1 MAKKINDILCS
12 KCKESYEFNSPYLI
26 KHLFNYKN
34 PEESNS
40 YYSICK
46 KCLIKSIKNWFDY
59 NNILKAFE
67 DINVPYI
74 EKLWHE
80 SISLT
85 NTRLLQS
92 KNNVSAALPV
102 SIYNDD
108 NIDDNF
114 IILSTIFDEYFKK
127 AKQKINNQYFFNKGV
142 YDSIQYTKE
151 ERAVVE
157 KIINDSIKKLELQ
170 KKAEEED
177 KIALLDE
184 DLKGQFLDDFG
195 YFKVDML
202 SDNDYI
208 YLSRKWG
215 LKYNNYELIKL
226 EEYWIKT
233 YQSFEITT
241 STHQDLLLKIA
252 KISLEI
258 DNSIEKNEWDKVDQ
272 LSKLLEKLMTSANFT
287 PKSKVNTVNRNFV
300 SSVSELVA
308 YIEDQ
313 DGFIPKFDYKLPK
326 DLIDATIDNLNNY
339 TKNLVRG
346 EVDLENAVESALTKM
361 EIDQAREED
370 NEVVDESFNNDE
382 EEIIYNSEEDYFT
395 NDNLDSFLEA
405 LKKKGENENG

>member
-1 MAKKINDILCS
+1 MAKKNINIICN
-12 KCKESYEFNSPYLI
+12 KCKNNYIPDHQNLI

-34 PEESNS
+34 PEESKS

-46 KCLIKSIKNWFDY
+46 KCLASSINNWFDY
-59 NNILKAFE
+59 ENIMKAFE
-67 DINVPYI
+67 EINVPYI

-85 NTRLLQS
+85 NARLLQA
-92 KNNVSAALPV
+92 NNNISIAL
-102 SIYNDD
+102 SSSYED
-108 NIDDNF
+108 IDEKTLL
-114 IILSTIFDEYFKK
+114 IITLFDEYFKK
-127 AKQKINNQYFFNKGV
+127 ASQKANQKFFFNKSIV
-142 YDSIQYTKE
+142 DSIQYMDS
-151 ERAVVE
+151 ERTAAE
-157 KIINDSIKKLELQ
+157 KIINDSIKELELQ
-170 KKAEEED
+170 KKQKEKE

-184 DLKGQFLDDFG
+184 DLKSKLLDDFG

-215 LKYNNYELIKL
+215 LRYSNYELIKL

-233 YQSFEITT
+233 YQSFEIIT

-258 DNSIEKNEWDKVDQ
+258 DNAIEKNEWDKVDQ

-287 PKSKVNTVNRNFV
+287 PKSKVAISNRNFI
-300 SSVSELVA
+300 SSISELVA

-313 DGFIPKFDYKLPK
+313 DGFIPKFDYKVPK
-326 DLIDATIDNLNNY
+326 DLIDATISNLNNY

-346 EVDLENAVESALTKM
+346 EINLENAIETALTKM
-361 EIDQAREED
+361 EIDKNKED
-370 NEVVDESFNNDE
+370 SDESDVDGDENEEVERIIYDENDE
-382 EEIIYNSEEDYFT
+382 NNYYTNED
-395 NDNLDSFLEA
+395 LDSFLKA
-405 LKKKGENENG
+405 LKEKGDD

>member
-1 MAKKINDILCS
+1 MIKKPINIICS
-12 KCKESYEFNSPYLI
+12 KCKKSYEPNSPYLI
-26 KHLFNYKN
+26 KHLFNYKK
-34 PEESNS
+34 PEDSNS
-40 YYSICK
+40 YYGICK
-46 KCLIKSIKNWFDY
+46 KCLIKSIENWFDY
-59 NNILKAFE
+59 DNILKAFE
-67 DINVPYI
+67 EINVPYI

-92 KNNVSAALPV
+92 KNNVSAALPI
-102 SIYNDD
+102 SIYNDGDD

-114 IILSTIFDEYFKK
+114 IIISTIFDEYFKK

-151 ERAVVE
+151 ERIAVE
-157 KIINDSIKKLELQ
+157 KIINDSIKNLELQ
-170 KKAEEED
+170 QKSEEED

-202 SDNDYI
+202 SPNDYI

-215 LKYNNYELIKL
+215 LKYNNYDLIKL

-233 YQSFEITT
+233 YQSFEIVT

-313 DGFIPKFDYKLPK
+313 GGFIPKFDYRLPR
-326 DLIDATIDNLNNY
+326 DLIDATIDNLNNF

-346 EVDLENAVESALTKM
+346 EVDLGNAVESALTKM
-361 EIDQAREED
+361 EIDKTKEED
-370 NEVVDESFNNDE
+370 NENSDQAEEIVEELIYNNE
-382 EEIIYNSEEDYFT
+382 EEFFT
-395 NDNLDSFLEA
+395 NDDLDSFLDA
-405 LKKKGENENG
+405 LKKKVENG